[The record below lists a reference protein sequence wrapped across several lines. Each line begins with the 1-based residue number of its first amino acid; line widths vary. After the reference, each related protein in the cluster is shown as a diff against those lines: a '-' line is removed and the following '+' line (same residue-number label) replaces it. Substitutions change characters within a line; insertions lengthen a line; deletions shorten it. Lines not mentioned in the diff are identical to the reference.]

1 MKISINTPCHE
12 NWDGMTPNEK
22 GAFCLSCQKNVVDF
36 SKKTITEIKDFF
48 KHVPERESVC
58 GRFEEDQLTEMTFDH
73 FYHQFR
79 GWKYFQKA
87 AVIAFFIFGFSLF
100 GCSQNNNDHHI
111 KMGKVAYV
119 PQDTAK
125 ITRLRNEQEC
135 TKDTTHH
142 SNPIKGK
149 IKVSER
155 PRKEKVKKE
164 LQRPLM
170 GDVMIEED
178 RK

>member
-48 KHVPERESVC
+48 KHVPESESVC

-73 FYHQFR
+73 FYDQFR

-87 AVIAFFIFGFSLF
+87 AVIVFFIFGLSLF
-100 GCSQNNNDHHI
+100 GNAQNNDPKDHVL
-111 KMGKVAYV
+111 MGKVAYV
-119 PQDTAK
+119 PKDTAK
-125 ITRLRNEQEC
+125 IKC
-135 TKDTTHH
+135 TQDTVHH
-142 SNPIKGK
+142 KQPIKGK
-149 IKVSER
+149 VKVAER

-164 LQRPLM
+164 QPRLM

-178 RK
+178 RNNVK

>member
-12 NWDGMTPNEK
+12 NWDAMSPNDK

-48 KHVPERESVC
+48 KHVPETESVC

-73 FYHQFR
+73 FYNQFK

-87 AVIAFFIFGFSLF
+87 AVIMFFVFGLSLF
-100 GCSQNNNDHHI
+100 GNAQNTPNNHI
-111 KMGKVAYV
+111 KMGAVAYV

-125 ITRLRNEQEC
+125 IKC
-135 TKDTTHH
+135 TKDTVHH

-149 IKVSER
+149 VKVAER

-164 LQRPLM
+164 PQRPLM

-178 RK
+178 RTNIK